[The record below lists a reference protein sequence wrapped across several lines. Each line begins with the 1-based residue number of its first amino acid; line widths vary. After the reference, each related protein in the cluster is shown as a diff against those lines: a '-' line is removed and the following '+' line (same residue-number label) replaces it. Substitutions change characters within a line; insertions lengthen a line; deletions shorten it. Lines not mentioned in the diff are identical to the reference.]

1 MHTEDANTSVC
12 TPGEERRLM
21 ELLHSPWEAVD
32 AVENPQAGLQ
42 YVINAIDAIQCVGV
56 LDIS

>member
-1 MHTEDANTSVC
+1 
-12 TPGEERRLM
+12 M